1 MSERIPPHA
10 LKPGLEHIEGFK
22 APFYHYPDLPDKI
35 VRWEEDT
42 LGAEEYLPYVYDLLF
57 DLEDRYGIPTVH
69 TQFAIV
75 GKNGLDVTVAQISD
89 KITDAVP
96 VKRVLDQASHP
107 SMEYELDDLSC
118 RQLQHIGDVVRY
130 GGVYIAEYYPYHQYV
145 YSPSKKPGKRLILVD
160 TDPLA
165 VTVEPIPGERMPGA
179 APVEIISL
187 LLSMTADIISL
198 EKRTGHKSTAGQ
210 KLRALTYEI
219 DSGNQRIV
227 EQALLA
233 IRTSLDNL
241 DETLWGFGY
250 DDKMREILDY
260 RAISTTL
267 SIEDYIARRKEKGQL
282 NYRPFRED

>member
-1 MSERIPPHA
+1 MPERIPPPA
-10 LKPGLEHIEGFK
+10 LKPGLEHIKGFK
-22 APFYHYPDLPDKI
+22 SPFYHYPDMPDKI

-42 LGAEEYLPYVYDLLF
+42 IGVEETLPYVRDLLS
-57 DLEDRYGIPTVH
+57 DLEDNYGIPTVH

-75 GKNGLDVTVAQISD
+75 GKNGRDITVAQISD
-89 KITDAVP
+89 KITDAAP
-96 VKRVLDQASHP
+96 VKSVLDQASHP

-118 RQLQHIGDVVRY
+118 RQLQHIGDILRY
-130 GGVYIAEYYPYHQYV
+130 GGVYTAEYYPYHQYV

-165 VTVEPIPGERMPGA
+165 ITVEPIPIERTAGA
-179 APVEIISL
+179 APVGIVSM
-187 LLSMTADIISL
+187 LLSITEDVISL
-198 EKRTGHKSTAGQ
+198 EKITGRRSRAGR
-210 KLRALTYEI
+210 KLRELVDEI

-241 DETLWGFGY
+241 DETLCGFGY
-250 DDKMREILDY
+250 DDEMREVLDY

-267 SIEDYIARRKEKGQL
+267 AIEDYIARRKAKGQL
-282 NYRPFRED
+282 TYRPFRED